1 MAYGSESVNE
11 AARRETGDIGAKIE
25 ELRAEMTR
33 LSEQVQ
39 TYLQNRAVD
48 LKEGAT
54 ETAAEVEELIRRNP
68 FPAVGVALGIGFLL
82 GLMVRGGA
90 SAAPR
95 LSRRDFDRLAS
106 KVRGAIEAGS
116 ARAQAAAAEVGDTA
130 LLERLAGALS
140 SVIESS
146 RSAAESVGSAGG
158 RAAKS
163 VAAVGE
169 RTARNIAE
177 RLSQAAH

>member
-1 MAYGSESVNE
+1 MVYGSESVNE
-11 AARRETGDIGAKIE
+11 AAGKETGDIGAKIE
-25 ELRAEMTR
+25 ELRAEMMR

-39 TYLQNRAVD
+39 VYLQNRAGD
-48 LKEGAT
+48 LKEDAT
-54 ETAAEVEELIRRNP
+54 ETSAEVQKLIRENP

-82 GLMVRGGA
+82 GLMMRGGA

-116 ARAQAAAAEVGDTA
+116 ARAQAAASEVGDTA

-140 SVIESS
+140 SVIGSS